1 MRVVNRLIANRFFFA
16 LLCAPR
22 IVSNA
27 TVFPPTKK
35 SSNMR
40 QSTLLLPTLKENP
53 ADADV
58 VSHRL
63 MLRAGLIRQL
73 ASGLYTWLPLGLRV
87 LRKVE
92 HIIREEM
99 NISGAQEV
107 MMPVVQPA
115 ELWQESGRWQKM
127 GSEMLRIKDRHERDF
142 CLGPTH
148 EEVITDIFRRE
159 VHSYKQLPI
168 NFYQI
173 QTKFRDERR
182 PRFGVMRA
190 REFMMKDAY
199 SFHLDQESFDAT
211 YQEMYDCYSR
221 ILNRM
226 QLTFRAVQAD
236 TGNIGGDNSH
246 EFHVLASS
254 GEDTI
259 AYASTGSYAANLE
272 KATAMA
278 PPAAPAP
285 SQDLEKIDTPNEKT
299 IDAIS
304 KLLNIPA
311 TQTVKTLVVKGV
323 ESPVAIILRGDHEL
337 NEIKAAKLPSIASP
351 FAFAEESE
359 ILQSMGAHPGSL
371 GPVNCKIAYLVDR
384 DAAALADFVCG
395 ANEDGVHFTGANW
408 HRDSPLDDAQIVDAR
423 NVVEGDK
430 APDGEGTIEFLRG
443 IEVGHIFQ
451 LDKAYSEPLEAS
463 VLDKDGVSQI
473 PIMGCYG
480 MGVTRLV
487 AAVIEQNHDD
497 NGILWPQPLTP
508 YDLHI
513 VALNPQKSEAVREAS
528 ENLYNEA
535 LAAGLEVLLDDRDER
550 PGVKFADADLIGIPQ
565 RLVVGD
571 RGLKNSVVEYKKRE
585 EKDAVELPL
594 DQVIGQVAA
603 KAVT

>member
-1 MRVVNRLIANRFFFA
+1 
-16 LLCAPR
+16 
-22 IVSNA
+22 
-27 TVFPPTKK
+27 
-35 SSNMR
+35 MR

-58 VSHRL
+58 ISHRL

-87 LRKVE
+87 LRKIE
-92 HIIREEM
+92 NIIREEM

-107 MMPVVQPA
+107 LMPVVQPA

-127 GSEMLRIKDRHERDF
+127 GDEMLRMQDRHERDF

-159 VHSYKQLPI
+159 IHSYKQLPI

-199 SFHLDQESFDAT
+199 SFHLDQASFDAT

-221 ILNRM
+221 ILTRM
-226 QLTFRAVQAD
+226 QLTFRPVQAD

-259 AYASTGSYAANLE
+259 AYAAGGTYAANLE
-272 KATAMA
+272 KATALA
-278 PPAAPAP
+278 PSSAPAP
-285 SQDLEKIDTPNEKT
+285 AEDLERIDTPNEKT

-304 KLLNIPA
+304 KRLNLPA
-311 TQTVKTLVVKGV
+311 NRCVKTLVVKGN
-323 ESPVAIILRGDHEL
+323 EGPVAIILRGDHEL
-337 NEIKAAKLPSIASP
+337 NEIKAAKLPNIVAPLTFADEKEIVAST
-351 FAFAEESE
+351 
-359 ILQSMGAHPGSL
+359 GVRPGSL
-371 GPVNCKIAYLVDR
+371 GPVNCIDYLVDR

-395 ANEDGVHFTGANW
+395 ANEDAVHFTGANW
-408 HRDSPLDDAQIVDAR
+408 HRDCPLEDKQIVDAR
-423 NVVEGDK
+423 NVVEGDT
-430 APDGEGTIEFLRG
+430 APDGKGTIEFLRG

-463 VLDKDGVSQI
+463 VLDKEGTSQI

-487 AAVIEQNHDD
+487 AAVIEQNHDED
-497 NGILWPQPLTP
+497 GILWPQPLTP

-513 VALNPQKSEAVREAS
+513 VALNPQKSTAVREAA
-528 ENLYNEA
+528 EKLYA
-535 LAAGLEVLLDDRDER
+535 DAIAAGLEVLLDDRDER

-571 RGLKNSVVEYKKRE
+571 RGLKNDVVEYKLRHE
-585 EKDAVELPL
+585 ASATEVSLVN
-594 DQVIGQVAA
+594 VIAEVTA
-603 KAVT
+603 KLK

>member
-1 MRVVNRLIANRFFFA
+1 
-16 LLCAPR
+16 
-22 IVSNA
+22 
-27 TVFPPTKK
+27 
-35 SSNMR
+35 MR

-58 VSHRL
+58 ISHRL

-87 LRKVE
+87 LRKIE
-92 HIIREEM
+92 TIIREEM

-107 MMPVVQPA
+107 LMPVVQPA

-127 GSEMLRIKDRHERDF
+127 GDEMLRMQDRHERDF

-159 VHSYKQLPI
+159 IHSYKQLPI

-199 SFHLDQESFDAT
+199 SFHLDQASFDAT

-221 ILNRM
+221 ILTRM
-226 QLTFRAVQAD
+226 QLTFRPVQAD

-259 AYASTGSYAANLE
+259 AYAAGGTYAANLE
-272 KATAMA
+272 KATALA
-278 PPAAPAP
+278 PSSAPAP
-285 SQDLEKIDTPNEKT
+285 AEDLERIDTPNEKT

-304 KLLNIPA
+304 KRLNLPA
-311 TQTVKTLVVKGV
+311 NRCVKTLVVKGN
-323 ESPVAIILRGDHEL
+323 EGPVAIILRGDHEL
-337 NEIKAAKLPSIASP
+337 NEIKAAKLPNIVAPLTFADEKEIVAST
-351 FAFAEESE
+351 
-359 ILQSMGAHPGSL
+359 GVRPGSL
-371 GPVNCKIAYLVDR
+371 GPVNCKIDYLVDR

-395 ANEDGVHFTGANW
+395 ANEDAVHFTGANW
-408 HRDSPLDDAQIVDAR
+408 HRDCPLEDKQIVDAR
-423 NVVEGDK
+423 NVVEGDT
-430 APDGEGTIEFLRG
+430 APDGKGTIEFLRG

-463 VLDKDGVSQI
+463 VLDKEGASQI

-497 NGILWPQPLTP
+497 DGILWPQPLTP

-513 VALNPQKSEAVREAS
+513 VALNPQKSIAVREAA
-528 ENLYNEA
+528 EKLYA
-535 LAAGLEVLLDDRDER
+535 DAIAAGLEVLLDDRDER

-571 RGLKNSVVEYKKRE
+571 RGLKNDVVEYKLRHE
-585 EKDAVELPL
+585 ASATEVSLVN
-594 DQVIGQVAA
+594 VIDEVTA
-603 KAVT
+603 KLK

>member
-1 MRVVNRLIANRFFFA
+1 
-16 LLCAPR
+16 
-22 IVSNA
+22 
-27 TVFPPTKK
+27 
-35 SSNMR
+35 MR

-58 VSHRL
+58 ISHRL

-87 LRKVE
+87 LRKIE
-92 HIIREEM
+92 TIIREEM

-107 MMPVVQPA
+107 LMPVVQPA

-127 GSEMLRIKDRHERDF
+127 GDEMLRMQDRHERDF

-159 VHSYKQLPI
+159 IHSYKQLPI

-221 ILNRM
+221 ILTRM
-226 QLTFRAVQAD
+226 QLTFRPVQAD

-259 AYASTGSYAANLE
+259 AYAAGGTYAANLE
-272 KATAMA
+272 KATALA
-278 PPAAPAP
+278 PSSAPAP
-285 SQDLEKIDTPNEKT
+285 AEDLERIDTPNEKT

-304 KLLNIPA
+304 KRLNLPA
-311 TQTVKTLVVKGV
+311 NRCVKTLVVKGN
-323 ESPVAIILRGDHEL
+323 EGPVAIILRGDHEL
-337 NEIKAAKLPSIASP
+337 NEIKAAKLPNIVAPLTFADEKEIVAST
-351 FAFAEESE
+351 
-359 ILQSMGAHPGSL
+359 GVRPGSL
-371 GPVNCKIAYLVDR
+371 GPVNCKIDYLVDR

-395 ANEDGVHFTGANW
+395 ANEDAVHFTGANW
-408 HRDSPLDDAQIVDAR
+408 HRDCPLEDTQIVDAR
-423 NVVEGDK
+423 NVVEGDT
-430 APDGEGTIEFLRG
+430 APDGKGTIEFLRG

-463 VLDKDGVSQI
+463 VLDKEGTSQI

-487 AAVIEQNHDD
+487 AAVIEQNHDED
-497 NGILWPQPLTP
+497 GILWPQPLTP

-513 VALNPQKSEAVREAS
+513 VALNPQKSIAVREAA
-528 ENLYNEA
+528 EKLYA
-535 LAAGLEVLLDDRDER
+535 DAIAAGLEVLLDDRDER

-571 RGLKNSVVEYKKRE
+571 RGLKNDVVEYKLRHE
-585 EKDAVELPL
+585 ASATEVSLVN
-594 DQVIGQVAA
+594 VIDEVTA
-603 KAVT
+603 KLK

>member
-1 MRVVNRLIANRFFFA
+1 
-16 LLCAPR
+16 
-22 IVSNA
+22 
-27 TVFPPTKK
+27 
-35 SSNMR
+35 MR

-58 VSHRL
+58 ISHRL

-87 LRKVE
+87 LRKIE
-92 HIIREEM
+92 TIIREEM

-107 MMPVVQPA
+107 LMPVVQPA

-127 GSEMLRIKDRHERDF
+127 GDEMLRMQDRHERDF

-159 VHSYKQLPI
+159 IHSYKQLPI

-199 SFHLDQESFDAT
+199 SFHLDQASFDAT

-221 ILNRM
+221 ILTRM
-226 QLTFRAVQAD
+226 QLTFRPVQAD

-259 AYASTGSYAANLE
+259 AYAAGGTYAANLE
-272 KATAMA
+272 KATALA
-278 PPAAPAP
+278 PSSAPAP
-285 SQDLEKIDTPNEKT
+285 AEDLERIDTPNEKT

-304 KLLNIPA
+304 KRLNLPA
-311 TQTVKTLVVKGV
+311 NRCVKTLVVKGN
-323 ESPVAIILRGDHEL
+323 EGPVAIILRGDHEL
-337 NEIKAAKLPSIASP
+337 NEIKAAKLPNIVAP
-351 FAFAEESE
+351 LTFADEKE
-359 ILQSMGAHPGSL
+359 IVASMGAHPGSL
-371 GPVNCKIAYLVDR
+371 GPVNCKIDYLVDR

-395 ANEDGVHFTGANW
+395 ANEDAVHFTGANW
-408 HRDSPLDDAQIVDAR
+408 HRDCALEDKQIVDAR
-423 NVVEGDK
+423 NVVEGDT
-430 APDGEGTIEFLRG
+430 APDGKGTIEFLRG

-463 VLDKDGVSQI
+463 VLDKEGASQI

-487 AAVIEQNHDD
+487 AAVIEQNHDED
-497 NGILWPQPLTP
+497 GILWPQPLTP

-513 VALNPQKSEAVREAS
+513 VALNPQKSTAVREAA
-528 ENLYNEA
+528 EKLYA
-535 LAAGLEVLLDDRDER
+535 DAIAAGLEVLLDDRDER

-571 RGLKNSVVEYKKRE
+571 RGLKNDVVEYKLRHE
-585 EKDAVELPL
+585 ASATEVSLVN
-594 DQVIGQVAA
+594 VIDEVTA
-603 KAVT
+603 KLK

>member
-1 MRVVNRLIANRFFFA
+1 
-16 LLCAPR
+16 
-22 IVSNA
+22 
-27 TVFPPTKK
+27 
-35 SSNMR
+35 MR

-58 VSHRL
+58 ISHRL

-87 LRKVE
+87 LRKIE
-92 HIIREEM
+92 TIIREEM

-107 MMPVVQPA
+107 LMPVVQPA

-127 GSEMLRIKDRHERDF
+127 GDEMLRMQDRHERDF

-159 VHSYKQLPI
+159 IHSYKQLPI

-199 SFHLDQESFDAT
+199 SFHLDQASFDAT

-221 ILNRM
+221 ILTRM
-226 QLTFRAVQAD
+226 QLTFRPVQAD

-259 AYASTGSYAANLE
+259 AYAAGGTYAANLE
-272 KATAMA
+272 KATALA
-278 PPAAPAP
+278 PSSAPAP
-285 SQDLEKIDTPNEKT
+285 AEDLERIDTPNEKT

-304 KLLNIPA
+304 KRLNLPA
-311 TQTVKTLVVKGV
+311 NRCVKTLVVKGN
-323 ESPVAIILRGDHEL
+323 EGPVAIILRGDHEL
-337 NEIKAAKLPSIASP
+337 NEIKAAKLPNIVAP
-351 FAFAEESE
+351 LTFADEKE
-359 ILQSMGAHPGSL
+359 IVASMGAHPGSL
-371 GPVNCKIAYLVDR
+371 GPVNCKIDYLVDR

-395 ANEDGVHFTGANW
+395 ANEDAVHFTGANW
-408 HRDSPLDDAQIVDAR
+408 HRDCALEDKQIVDAR
-423 NVVEGDK
+423 NVVEGDT
-430 APDGEGTIEFLRG
+430 APDGKGTIEFLRG

-463 VLDKDGVSQI
+463 VLDKEGTSQI

-487 AAVIEQNHDD
+487 AAVIEQNHDED
-497 NGILWPQPLTP
+497 GILWPQPLTP

-513 VALNPQKSEAVREAS
+513 VALNPQKSTAVREAA
-528 ENLYNEA
+528 EKLYA
-535 LAAGLEVLLDDRDER
+535 DAIAAGLEVLLDDRDER

-571 RGLKNSVVEYKKRE
+571 RGLKNDVVEYKLRHE
-585 EKDAVELPL
+585 ASATEVSLVN
-594 DQVIGQVAA
+594 VIDEVTA
-603 KAVT
+603 KLK